1 MPSYHH
7 RQHTRRA
14 LGTSKSLSFSSSF
27 HEEKYFSSRQE
38 IFISM
43 IKNIFLHDNNSACLH
58 LPIKETRL
66 TDSLSVMF
74 SIVHSR
80 YILSNG
86 TYISVVTVVLL
97 THENT
102 KG

>member
-1 MPSYHH
+1 MP
-7 RQHTRRA
+7 
-14 LGTSKSLSFSSSF
+14 
-27 HEEKYFSSRQE
+27 
-38 IFISM
+38 II
-43 IKNIFLHDNNSACLH
+43 
-58 LPIKETRL
+58 ETHL

-97 THENT
+97 THENN